1 MPTALAVSPGRQVRP
16 RINESL
22 KGIVRQWWMVKRFTL
37 PPPLYKKVPEGPA
50 KVLDAESAS
59 PDDLGN
65 ALLQAGVVG
74 VYRSILRRW
83 FPHVERNLAIFPSG
97 EPCKYDHAGGL
108 LLKI

>member
-50 KVLDAESAS
+50 KVLDEKVRPQMIWGTLCYRQESWVSIGPFSA
-59 PDDLGN
+59 
-65 ALLQAGVVG
+65 VG
-74 VYRSILRRW
+74 SHTSSVT
-83 FPHVERNLAIFPSG
+83 
-97 EPCKYDHAGGL
+97 
-108 LLKI
+108 